1 MTIEE
6 YFEPIKLNKNEKFI
20 KESSKRIEGGFKQID
35 KKFDDYCFLNELS
48 LNNNK
53 HKYLDCCD
61 YIEKLK
67 NKILDKEERNTKDK
81 FKFKGDALPLKK
93 HLADIQLMR
102 ETIRKQNV
110 STWLEPIYCPRFGD
124 NKSGVAGYRKVDDRK
139 N

>member
-1 MTIEE
+1 MFFI
-6 YFEPIKLNKNEKFI
+6 PIKPNKNKKFVGD
-20 KESSKRIEGGFKQID
+20 SCRRIESGFKQID

-48 LNNNK
+48 LRNNK
-53 HKYLDCCD
+53 HKYLDGCD

-67 NKILDKEERNTKDK
+67 NEILNKEERNTKDK
-81 FKFKGDALPLKK
+81 FRFGGDSLPLKK

-110 STWLEPIYCPRFGD
+110 STWLEPIYCPRFGN

-139 N
+139 K